1 MLADWKPYVRFATFF
16 GVGWTG
22 GVGGMITFLVLES
35 RRHARCYATVMSWYI
50 AHMLDATPLS
60 CLGTLHTCS
69 MVKAHVPNGVS
80 SRCNGKPNALLMQ
93 YVRQW
98 QGRFENGS
106 CLDLCSK
113 NVPKLD

>member
-22 GVGGMITFLVLES
+22 GVGGMITFLVLEN
-35 RRHARCYATVMSWYI
+35 
-50 AHMLDATPLS
+50 MLDATPLS

-98 QGRFENGS
+98 QWRFENGS